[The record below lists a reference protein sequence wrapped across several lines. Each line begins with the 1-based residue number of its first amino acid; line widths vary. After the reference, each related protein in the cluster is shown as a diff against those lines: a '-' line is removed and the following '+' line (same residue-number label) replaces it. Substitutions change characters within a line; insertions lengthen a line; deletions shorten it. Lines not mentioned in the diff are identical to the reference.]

1 MKSKQSLTIFFSLIA
16 VLFLSGCAN
25 FLDGSQL
32 KKEIEEKIEYEN
44 AKAYEIIIEAE
55 SGTGTV
61 SPNENVIKKQTDFIN
76 LRFEPSNEYVFLE
89 WQAKKNNELIKN
101 AIVFDDS
108 SLQNTTAHIIDI
120 SENLKIVPKCAKRPV
135 VTGSSPIKTTITTAT
150 ITVNFDQEINI
161 NAFRFEASEVPE
173 GATPLYDEN
182 NLIYAYEMS
191 SFRYYKN
198 LNFSTSDGKNCNS
211 YYGIPVLDASGKK
224 LLIPANRNK
233 TPSSTM
239 GTIFVTVG
247 KEIFTTVT
255 AKATM
260 LKEYIFSFNYND
272 QSDTS
277 APEIRGF
284 TVSNPQTNE
293 PLIEYLNDNFDD
305 VKDRKY
311 ITSNIKFSCETEDDF
326 EIAGIKVTEEL
337 VYDSTGYLDGSKTS
351 YFITDG
357 YELINNLKKWSDYYL
372 PLKASYDGIVRLSF
386 EVIDSAG
393 NSTKNNKSYLILK
406 DENTEIENAFIYNI
420 TEESIKTILDSDG
433 TPEEKINRINES
445 LKEITVEIGEPITE
459 LSNDAFNLRPFICRN
474 QNDYK
479 EIYLLAGTDINNLK
493 RYELQYEGTT
503 KIDDTQITRLV
514 YSTKIDSLSKTS
526 DTIIKLVVVE
536 PNGSIKTQT
545 VGIPKTA
552 TMPTYYENNAKKVTQ
567 PANKD
572 KYFDFRYTEIT
583 PDYEYNNFYA
593 PSRITLYTKKYGTE
607 EPELTYSPHSYSGIN
622 SDKIIQI
629 SLSTPKS
636 NLTNYSSKVFHYS
649 ISSPL
654 LSRYTFDYLPVSLYC
669 FGTHYLGDYHSY
681 YLSGYISSEEQFI
694 FNNINYTENEYLF
707 TTVSIS
713 SSDDTQNREKI
724 YDIKIN
730 DDNYF
735 VEIEEHYVYRSD
747 KLTARH
753 LYTKSEVVHINK
765 SFFEDNQTNRISIK
779 IYSKSLAS
787 YKVYANLIDVS
798 SLNFKEPNLT
808 VEAPIIINPD
818 LKSITTDPDCDD
830 ILCRYPI
837 DSIEYY
843 YVKSKWPESLEDYT
857 SKPENLMHDTPVTE
871 SKYITSMSNYTT
883 YEGNLEYHLPSFQLE
898 ELNDGVYALIAK
910 TTDYKGYETKE
921 NFVGAFSLTTLEN
934 IPEFTSGSLEIDASN
949 IINTIQGIIPIITS
963 YTDRI
968 KMSCY
973 VEQVDSSGNWTKC
986 REFTKSAVSNK
997 FTITKEDI
1005 TPENTVM
1012 NPWVRLNIRFY
1023 STMYTHEQYF
1033 FRCAPKYVKTYSNV
1047 DELNCKLKRFEP
1059 ITDITYLLSS
1069 DKPCLVQLIESNE
1082 NFGADYDSWKLKG
1095 DIVETNVF
1103 KAGSNWVYIND
1114 VDVSKKYCITQVLY
1128 ADGTYF
1134 YTPVRTKVTDN

>member
-1 MKSKQSLTIFFSLIA
+1 
-16 VLFLSGCAN
+16 
-25 FLDGSQL
+25 
-32 KKEIEEKIEYEN
+32 
-44 AKAYEIIIEAE
+44 
-55 SGTGTV
+55 
-61 SPNENVIKKQTDFIN
+61 
-76 LRFEPSNEYVFLE
+76 
-89 WQAKKNNELIKN
+89 
-101 AIVFDDS
+101 
-108 SLQNTTAHIIDI
+108 
-120 SENLKIVPKCAKRPV
+120 
-135 VTGSSPIKTTITTAT
+135 
-150 ITVNFDQEINI
+150 
-161 NAFRFEASEVPE
+161 
-173 GATPLYDEN
+173 
-182 NLIYAYEMS
+182 MS

-239 GTIFVTVG
+239 GTIFVTVS

-260 LKEYIFSFNYND
+260 LKDYTFSFNYND

-277 APEIRGF
+277 APEIRAL
-284 TVSNPQTNE
+284 TVSFPQTNE

-311 ITSNIKFSCETEDDF
+311 VTSNIKFSCETEDDF

-445 LKEITVEIGEPITE
+445 LKEITVEIGEPITA
-459 LSNDAFNLRPFICRN
+459 LGKDAFICRN

-503 KIDDTQITRLV
+503 KLDNTQLTRLV

-536 PNGSIKTQT
+536 QNGSIKTQT

-607 EPELTYSPHSYSGIN
+607 EPELTYSPHSYSGQN

-669 FGTHYLGDYHSY
+669 FGTYYLGDYHSY

-694 FNNINYTENEYLF
+694 FNNIYYTEYTDLY
-707 TTVSIS
+707 TTTKVSIS

-735 VEIEEHYVYRSD
+735 VEIEEHYVYSYINQ
-747 KLTARH
+747 LTARH

-787 YKVYANLIDVS
+787 YKVYANFIDVS
-798 SLNFKEPNLT
+798 DLNFKEPNLS

-818 LKSITTDPDCDD
+818 LKSITTDPDYDD
-830 ILCRYPI
+830 ILCKYPI

-843 YVKSKWPESLEDYT
+843 YVKSKWPESLESCT
-857 SKPENLMHDTPVTE
+857 SKPENFMHETPVTE

-883 YEGNLEYHLPSFQLE
+883 YGDYLEYHLPSFQLE

-910 TTDYKGYETKE
+910 TTDDKGYETKE
-921 NFVGAFSLTTLEN
+921 NFVGAFSLTTIEN
-934 IPEFTSGSLEIDASN
+934 ISDFTGEKLEINTAD
-949 IINTIQGIIPIITS
+949 IINTIKDVYRYDESRYSLVLFT
-963 YTDRI
+963 RV
-968 KMSCY
+968 Y
-973 VEQVDSSGNWTKC
+973 VEQLDSYGNWTKC
-986 REFTKSAVSNK
+986 KEYYNEVESDIITINKS
-997 FTITKEDI
+997 DI
-1005 TPENTVM
+1005 FPDNISRY
-1012 NPWVRLNIRFY
+1012 PWIRLNLSFEICLTGGNLYYY
-1023 STMYTHEQYF
+1023 SPVEQYF

-1103 KAGSNWVYIND
+1103 EAGSNWVYIND

-1134 YTPVRTKVTDN
+1134 YTPVRTIVTDN